1 MLVKGFAWY
10 EKTWA
15 KKCMSKK
22 PSVFCLLWGKWR
34 LQSCSAGPVLD
45 DVLIFGWYQSW
56 KNEKGKGIEVLWM
69 QSSCLEAPE
78 VLLYILQKNIHDF
91 LQDVFELV
99 SLQNFEKM
107 GRMCFVKKAQRTVY
121 FCYLWIQI
129 IIGVLYLKR
138 GLGSKFLWEFQMG
151 WNVLQIFVR
160 SFSLKSFTCFVNLC
174 LYRPEILGVVAKRQE
189 DASFSYR
196 QNFCCLKFC
205 GSTRSVKKK
214 PKFQHPYNLLPDS
227 RCVIAVLKC
236 KSGFDSL
243 SFLGERSF
251 VNNGSES
258 SKNALF
264 WAEQKEKKYT
274 TSTKSVFRFLSALR

>member
-1 MLVKGFAWY
+1 MKIAKLQRRSSFGWCFDIWLISELKKWERKGNWSFVNAVFLSRSARSTSVYSAEKHSWFFARCVWISFL
-10 EKTWA
+10 A
-15 KKCMSKK
+15 KLWENWKD
-22 PSVFCLLWGKWR
+22 VFCQEGTKDSLL
-34 LQSCSAGPVLD
+34 
-45 DVLIFGWYQSW
+45 
-56 KNEKGKGIEVLWM
+56 
-69 QSSCLEAPE
+69 
-78 VLLYILQKNIHDF
+78 LLPLNSNYN
-91 LQDVFELV
+91 
-99 SLQNFEKM
+99 
-107 GRMCFVKKAQRTVY
+107 
-121 FCYLWIQI
+121 
-129 IIGVLYLKR
+129 GVLYLKR

-205 GSTRSVKKK
+205 GSTRSGKKK